1 LPKDLMFIVPY
12 RPGTLAALG
21 AAIGGAGI
29 NIEGCSAKQFGAEGI
44 IHLLVEDAAGARRAA
59 EAAGFEVRG
68 EADVVVAPIE
78 DRPGALA
85 ETLRPLAEAGIDV
98 NLVYL
103 GTGGRVV
110 IGTDDVARARE
121 LLGSGGS

>member
-12 RPGTLAALG
+12 RPGTLTALG

-68 EADVVVAPIE
+68 EADVVVLPIE

-85 ETLRPLAEAGIDV
+85 ETLRPLAEADIDV
-98 NLVYL
+98 NLCYL
-103 GTGGRVV
+103 ATGGRVV
-110 IGTDDVARARE
+110 IGTENVARARE
-121 LLGSGGS
+121 LLAPGGS